1 MSMNKFLGLG
11 LAVVM
16 ALGIVGCG
24 NSGKEVKASDSGK
37 IAVIS
42 REEGSGTRGAFV
54 ELFGIE
60 KKDANGK
67 KVDRTTENAGI
78 TNSTA
83 VMMTTVAGNK
93 DAIGYISLGSLNDNV
108 KAVKIDGVEASIT
121 NIKSG
126 VYKIARPFN
135 IVTAGTIKPEVQ
147 DFINY
152 ILSKEGQTIVFKSGY
167 IGNEKAEAF
176 RSSNVAGKVVVAG
189 SSSVTPVMEKL
200 AEAYSNINSKV
211 KVEVQQND
219 SSTGVK
225 AALDGLCDIG
235 MASRDLKKSELDK
248 GACNIV
254 IATDGIA
261 VIVNKNNKVNA
272 MSKVQVADV
281 FMGKTTQ
288 WEKLR

>member
-1 MSMNKFLGLG
+1 MSVNKFLGLG

-37 IAVIS
+37 IVVIS
-42 REEGSGTRGAFV
+42 REEGSGTRGAFI

-67 KVDRTTENAGI
+67 KVDHTTENAGI

-135 IVTAGTIKPEVQ
+135 IVTAGSIKPEAQ

-176 RSSNVAGKVVVAG
+176 RSRNVAGKVVVAG

-200 AEAYSNINSKV
+200 AEAYKNINSRV

-248 GACNIV
+248 GARNIV

-261 VIVNKNNKVNA
+261 VIVNKNNKVNT

-281 FMGKTTQ
+281 FMGNTTQ

>member
-1 MSMNKFLGLG
+1 MGVNKFLGLG

-24 NSGKEVKASDSGK
+24 NSGKEVKTSDSGK
-37 IAVIS
+37 IVVIS
-42 REEGSGTRGAFV
+42 REEGSGTRGAFI

-60 KKDANGK
+60 KKDASGK

-135 IVTAGTIKPEVQ
+135 IVTVGTIKPEAQ

-248 GACNIV
+248 GARNIV

-261 VIVNKNNKVNA
+261 VIVNKNNKVNT

-281 FMGKTTQ
+281 FMGNTTQ

>member
-1 MSMNKFLGLG
+1 MGVNKFLGLG

-24 NSGKEVKASDSGK
+24 NSGKEVKTSDSGK
-37 IAVIS
+37 IVVIS
-42 REEGSGTRGAFV
+42 REEGSGTRGAFI

-67 KVDRTTENAGI
+67 RVDHTTENAGI

-135 IVTAGTIKPEVQ
+135 IVTAGSIKPEAQ

-176 RSSNVAGKVVVAG
+176 RSRNVAGKVVVAG

-200 AEAYSNINSKV
+200 AEAYKNINSRV

-248 GACNIV
+248 GARNIV

-261 VIVNKNNKVNA
+261 VIVNKNNKVNT

-281 FMGKTTQ
+281 FMGNTTQ

>member
-135 IVTAGTIKPEVQ
+135 IVTAGTIKPEAQ

-152 ILSKEGQTIVFKSGY
+152 ILSKEGQTIVLKSGY

-176 RSSNVAGKVVVAG
+176 CSSNVAGKVVVAG

-281 FMGKTTQ
+281 FMGKITQ

>member
-1 MSMNKFLGLG
+1 MGVNKFLGLG

-24 NSGKEVKASDSGK
+24 NSGKEVKTSDSGK
-37 IAVIS
+37 IVVIS
-42 REEGSGTRGAFV
+42 REEGSGTRGAFI

-135 IVTAGTIKPEVQ
+135 IVTAGSIKPEAQ

-176 RSSNVAGKVVVAG
+176 RSRNVAGKVVVAG

-200 AEAYSNINSKV
+200 AEAYKNINSRV

-248 GACNIV
+248 GARNIV

-261 VIVNKNNKVNA
+261 VIVNKNNKVNT

-281 FMGKTTQ
+281 FMGNTTQ

>member
-1 MSMNKFLGLG
+1 MSVNKFLGLG

-37 IAVIS
+37 IVVIS
-42 REEGSGTRGAFV
+42 REEGSGTRGAFI

-67 KVDRTTENAGI
+67 KVDHTTENAGI

-135 IVTAGTIKPEVQ
+135 IVTAGSIKPEAQ

-176 RSSNVAGKVVVAG
+176 RSRNVAGKVVVAG
-189 SSSVTPVMEKL
+189 SSSVSPVMEKL
-200 AEAYSNINSKV
+200 AEAYKNINSRV

-248 GACNIV
+248 GARNIV

-261 VIVNKNNKVNA
+261 VIVNKNNKVNT

-281 FMGKTTQ
+281 FMGNTTQ

>member
-1 MSMNKFLGLG
+1 MSVNKFLGLG

-135 IVTAGTIKPEVQ
+135 IVTAGTIKPEAQ

-200 AEAYSNINSKV
+200 AEAYSNINSRV

-225 AALDGLCDIG
+225 AALGGLCDIG

-281 FMGKTTQ
+281 FMGKITQ

>member
-1 MSMNKFLGLG
+1 MGVNKFLGLG

-24 NSGKEVKASDSGK
+24 NSGKEVKTSDSGK
-37 IAVIS
+37 IVVIS
-42 REEGSGTRGAFV
+42 REEGSGTRGAFI

-67 KVDRTTENAGI
+67 KVDHTTENAGI

-135 IVTAGTIKPEVQ
+135 IVTAGSIKAEAQ

-200 AEAYSNINSKV
+200 AEAYKNINSRV

-248 GACNIV
+248 GARNIV

-261 VIVNKNNKVNA
+261 VIVNKNNKVNT

-281 FMGKTTQ
+281 FMGNTTQ

>member
-1 MSMNKFLGLG
+1 MGVNKFLGLG

-37 IAVIS
+37 IVVIS
-42 REEGSGTRGAFV
+42 REEGSGTRGAFI

-67 KVDRTTENAGI
+67 KVDHTTENAGI

-135 IVTAGTIKPEVQ
+135 IVTAGSIKPEAQ

-176 RSSNVAGKVVVAG
+176 RSRNVAGKVVVAG

-200 AEAYSNINSKV
+200 AEAYKNINSRV

-248 GACNIV
+248 GARNIV

-261 VIVNKNNKVNA
+261 VIVNKNNKVNT

-281 FMGKTTQ
+281 FMGNTTQ

>member
-1 MSMNKFLGLG
+1 MSVNKFLGLG

-24 NSGKEVKASDSGK
+24 NSGKEVKTSDSGK
-37 IAVIS
+37 IVVIS
-42 REEGSGTRGAFV
+42 REEGSGTRGAFI

-67 KVDRTTENAGI
+67 KVDHTTENAGI

-135 IVTAGTIKPEVQ
+135 IVTAGSIKPEAQ

-176 RSSNVAGKVVVAG
+176 RSRNVAGKVVVAG

-200 AEAYSNINSKV
+200 AEAYKNINSRV

-248 GACNIV
+248 GARNIV

-261 VIVNKNNKVNA
+261 VIVNKNNKVNT

-281 FMGKTTQ
+281 FMGNTTQ

>member
-1 MSMNKFLGLG
+1 MSVNKFLGLG